1 MITHILSLTRWE
13 WFKLRRRRMPWI
25 LLIIAV
31 ALAQL
36 IFWSTYAFF
45 QSGAILDQ
53 SSISFSETDAQGNSV
68 EIELTCRDVPDMQEG
83 AIPPEI
89 EQLPSESRDEAM
101 RAMEGFAQQC
111 ESVLEDFEA
120 LRGGLLLPRSINGAL
135 ESVLATFG
143 VILVMVLA
151 ASTVGTEY
159 GWGTLRTVL
168 VRGVGRW
175 QLLASKTLLLGLL
188 CVGVSL
194 VVSLI
199 TGVGSLIASL
209 TFDDGGLAGS
219 GEWSVAAITFGK
231 VIYMFMPYIALA
243 ILFTVLTSSS
253 GVGISIGVGYYV
265 VESIVVGILINFD
278 WFESVSNFVLGH
290 AASGWLSADGS
301 VRFGPPGVGTVPD
314 ALHGALVMLGYTLIL
329 GSLAF
334 WQFQRKDIAGAK
346 GG

>member
-1 MITHILSLTRWE
+1 
-13 WFKLRRRRMPWI
+13 
-25 LLIIAV
+25 
-31 ALAQL
+31 
-36 IFWSTYAFF
+36 
-45 QSGAILDQ
+45 
-53 SSISFSETDAQGNSV
+53 
-68 EIELTCRDVPDMQEG
+68 
-83 AIPPEI
+83 
-89 EQLPSESRDEAM
+89 M

-111 ESVLEDFEA
+111 ESVLEDVGEI
-120 LRGGLLLPRSINGAL
+120 RGSLLPPQSVTSAL
-135 ESVLATFG
+135 QSVLATFG

-175 QLLASKTLLLGLL
+175 QLLASKTLLLGLM

-194 VVSLI
+194 VVSLV

-253 GVGISIGVGYYV
+253 GIGISIGVGYYV

-278 WFESVSNFVLGH
+278 WFERVSNFVLGH

-301 VRFGPPGVGTVPD
+301 VRFGPPDVGTLPD
-314 ALHGALVMLGYTLIL
+314 ALHAALVMLGYTVIL
-329 GSLAF
+329 GGLAF
-334 WQFQRKDIAGAK
+334 WLFQRKDVAGAK